1 VSGSLALGALL
12 TLMLARWPAS
22 RYARSF
28 LTVGFLGAYTTF
40 STFVVEADVLTID
53 GHVAVAASY
62 VGASLV
68 AGLLAAWLG
77 VAGTRR
83 VLA

>member
-1 VSGSLALGALL
+1 MLGALL
-12 TLMLARWPAS
+12 TVMLARWPTS

-40 STFVVEADVLTID
+40 STFVVEADVLVID
-53 GHVAVAASY
+53 GHLAIAATY
-62 VGASLV
+62 VFVSLV

-77 VAGTRR
+77 IAGTRR
-83 VLA
+83 ALA